1 MDLVQLV
8 GERVS
13 LRRAGRTFKGLCPFH
28 AEKTPSF
35 TVDPDRRTY
44 KCFGCG
50 EGGDAFD
57 WMIRMEGLDKAG
69 ALTTLAERAGV
80 ELTRRTAT
88 EGEREKRL
96 RSAHETAHFY
106 FRQALRGTDPGRA
119 AAAYLERRGIAAK
132 SGEAFGLGYAPEQRD
147 GLVSYLRRKG
157 FSDDESLG
165 AGLAVATERSGL
177 VDRFR
182 DRLIVP
188 IRDGRGRI
196 IAFGGRAMRPDQP
209 AKYINSPQTLLF
221 NKSATLYA
229 LDAARAA
236 IRRAGRAVIVEGYF
250 DAIVAHQEGFDTV
263 VASMGTALT
272 EDQYR
277 VLEAMKIERAV
288 VAFDADEA
296 GSRSAESRGR
306 ELARVARRA
315 SSRAGRGALSA
326 RTGLGVYVA
335 LLPGGDPDELIR
347 RDRDAFAAVIEA
359 AKPAL
364 EFVIERTAGRHDLGG
379 PDGRRHFLAE
389 ALPLLADEPDAL
401 TRELYL
407 GMLSRLTGVE
417 QDALR
422 RSAVADPAG
431 GDRLARR
438 APHAGSPEAGVPAAT
453 KQIAV
458 AERYLMALLGQFPE
472 EAERVELAPD
482 DLTDPEHRE
491 IFELLRAGER
501 PSAGFPAEL
510 AGALQA
516 ASSGAVEA
524 SGMDP
529 EQAALA
535 IGTAALRLRE
545 RNLRH
550 RLSVARASLA
560 RDTGE
565 TDAIDTEVARLG
577 EELDALMRA
586 RERRGRRTGNEERE
600 EDR

>member
-1 MDLVQLV
+1 M

-57 WMIRMEGLDKAG
+57 WLMKMEGLDKAV
-69 ALTTLAERAGV
+69 ALTTLADRAGV
-80 ELTRRTAT
+80 ELARRTAT

-106 FRQALRGTDPGRA
+106 FRQALRGTDAGRS
-119 AAAYLERRGIAAK
+119 AAAYLARRGIAEK
-132 SGEAFGLGYAPEQRD
+132 SVEAFGLGYAPEQRD

-157 FSDDESLG
+157 YSADESLA
-165 AGLAVATERSGL
+165 AGLVVATERSGL
-177 VDRFR
+177 MDRFR

-188 IRDGRGRI
+188 IRDGRGRT

-209 AKYINSPQTLLF
+209 GKYINSPQTVLF

-236 IRRAGRAVIVEGYF
+236 IRRSSRAIIVEGYF
-250 DAIVAHQEGFDTV
+250 DAIVAHQEGFDAV

-277 VLEAMKIERAV
+277 ILEALKIERAV

-315 SSRAGRGALSA
+315 SQRAGRGAVSA

-335 LLPGGDPDELIR
+335 LLPGGDPDDLIR
-347 RDRDAFAAVIEA
+347 RDPDAFRSVIEA

-364 EFVIERTAGRHDLGG
+364 EFVIDRAAARHDLGG
-379 PDGRRHFLAE
+379 PDGRRRFLAE

-422 RSAVADPAG
+422 RSAA
-431 GDRLARR
+431 
-438 APHAGSPEAGVPAAT
+438 APTAGSERRSASGPAAVPAAEPATAAAT

-458 AERYLMALLGQFPE
+458 AERYLMALLAQFPE
-472 EAERVELAPD
+472 EAERIDLSPD
-482 DLTDPEHRE
+482 DLTDPDHRA

-501 PSAGFPAEL
+501 PDAGLPADL
-510 AGALQA
+510 AGAFQA
-516 ASSGAVEA
+516 VATGVERTE
-524 SGMDP
+524 MDP
-529 EQAALA
+529 ARAALA

-545 RNLRH
+545 QNLRH
-550 RLSVARASLA
+550 QLAAARAALA

-565 TDAIDTEVARLG
+565 TDAVDAEVARLG
-577 EELDALMRA
+577 EELDGLMRQ
-586 RERRGRRTGNEERE
+586 RERQGRRTGNEERE